1 MQGGQPRADHADGA
15 PRSLG
20 GSLLVGLALASLT
33 AMLLVTVNV
42 LSAES
47 VTARIGLGG
56 DERPVLV
63 AAREAV
69 PITRVRAPAAPVS
82 IAPASPPA
90 RSAIEVTQ
98 PSASEP
104 DLLAIAEWQSR
115 WFAAQLELARRLPA
129 PQSPPTAAAAPA
141 PTAAPT
147 AAATPVATPR
157 PAATAAPVAATPAPA
172 QVAPAPAP
180 VATLALSA
188 REIGLLEAMNRE
200 RAANGLAPLQASG
213 PLLPIARARSEDM
226 SLNGYFA
233 HFSPTGE
240 SVYTLTAA
248 AGLRFSAL
256 GENLARVSGDE
267 LRSVSVAIDKLML
280 SPPHRA
286 NILNAAYTHVGVG
299 AVTDDRNVTVFTTVF
314 AGS

>member
-15 PRSLG
+15 LRSLG
-20 GSLLVGLALASLT
+20 GNILAGLALASLT

-63 AAREAV
+63 AARE
-69 PITRVRAPAAPVS
+69 PVS
-82 IAPASPPA
+82 IARATAPVIRVSVVPTSPTAP
-90 RSAIEVTQ
+90 SAIEVVQ
-98 PSASEP
+98 PPASEP
-104 DLLAIAEWQSR
+104 DLLAIAQGESR
-115 WFAAQLELARRLPA
+115 WFAEQLELARTLA
-129 PQSPPTAAAAPA
+129 VLQAPPTAAAAPA
-141 PTAAPT
+141 PAATPT

-157 PAATAAPVAATPAPA
+157 PVATPAAPAATPAPA

-240 SVYTLTAA
+240 SVYTLTA
-248 AGLRFSAL
+248 GLRFSAL

-267 LRSVSVAIDKLML
+267 LRSVSVAIDKLMQ

-286 NILNAAYTHVGVG
+286 NILNAAYAHVGVG